1 MQEDVLGTRR
11 TAITETYVTCARCGK
26 ATNLRYAHV
35 IQSDVLSEGKSE
47 YEYVCSECQDAL
59 VAGEKDL
66 SLE

>member
-11 TAITETYVTCARCGK
+11 TAITQTYVTCARCGK
-26 ATNLRYAHV
+26 ATNLRYARV

-47 YEYVCSECQDAL
+47 YEYVCPECQEAL

>member
-1 MQEDVLGTRR
+1 
-11 TAITETYVTCARCGK
+11 
-26 ATNLRYAHV
+26 V

-47 YEYVCSECQDAL
+47 YEYVCPECQEAL

>member
-26 ATNLRYAHV
+26 ATNLRYARV

-47 YEYVCSECQDAL
+47 YEYVCPECQEAL